1 MIKAKQ
7 VIFWTSNLKDH
18 SFHGDKATILYLTLK
33 YYSLS
38 VLSEK
43 LYFLEIGPVN
53 QKLWPFKCMMLKTL
67 NSNFLDWEDT
77 LIKVIHFSTLY
88 RAASARFEKWP
99 PEQNWT

>member
-7 VIFWTSNLKDH
+7 IFFWTSNLKGH
-18 SFHGDKATILYLTLK
+18 GFHGDKATILYLILK

-53 QKLWPFKCMMLKTL
+53 QKLWPFKEAEEV
-67 NSNFLDWEDT
+67 NF
-77 LIKVIHFSTLY
+77 
-88 RAASARFEKWP
+88 
-99 PEQNWT
+99 

>member
-7 VIFWTSNLKDH
+7 VFFWTSNLKGH
-18 SFHGDKATILYLTLK
+18 GFHGDKATILYLTAK

-43 LYFLEIGPVN
+43 LYFLKIGPVY
-53 QKLWPFKCMMLKTL
+53 QTLWSFKCVMLKTL

-77 LIKVIHFSTLY
+77 LINKNSWFVPAGTIS
-88 RAASARFEKWP
+88 
-99 PEQNWT
+99 

>member
-7 VIFWTSNLKDH
+7 VSFWTSNLKGH
-18 SFHGDKATILYLTLK
+18 SFHGDKATILYFTLK

-43 LYFLEIGPVN
+43 LYFFKIGPVN
-53 QKLWPFKCMMLKTL
+53 QKLWPFKCMMVKTL

-77 LIKVIHFSTLY
+77 LIWESVS
-88 RAASARFEKWP
+88 
-99 PEQNWT
+99 